1 MQNESISESLTYVSD
16 EPDIKTLKYAYDQ
29 TVTELEAYFDLCRTS
44 YDDRRNWWPGK
55 SRDHRK
61 HGADAFP
68 WEGASDVECHVI
80 DERITR
86 LVSLF
91 MASLNRANVRAFP
104 VESGD
109 IARSKVVSGFL
120 KWMVSSGYIPRF
132 YREMELGA
140 NYLLERGILITYVGW
155 QREDRRFIQQLDLS
169 QIAQM
174 SPEIADAI
182 NSGEMDDELILLIQN
197 IFPGTT
203 PKRAKKAIKELRK
216 NGVAELPV
224 VRRQVNAP
232 EVKTLAPDGD
242 FFFPPYV
249 TDPQR
254 APYCFWRT
262 YYTPQELENKVVTDG
277 WDEGFVEHV
286 IDKYRGVN
294 IDSIEREQEGRRSIS
309 LTDNAYEAE
318 ELIEICY
325 GYQRLVDPED
335 GAEGIYCTVFHK
347 EFSGDEFTQGYAKFE
362 LLNGYEDYPVVVTR
376 LSEDGKR
383 LYDASTIPSI
393 LRGIQNQ
400 VKVERDSRIDR
411 NSLATLPPIL
421 HPVGQAPTD
430 WGPGRMIPYRRKG
443 DLDFAPTPAYNTGS
457 LEMENTMLELADR
470 LVGLDETSSISQ
482 VRKQFLVDK
491 FLSHTAEVLR
501 MAYKCFQRFGPDE
514 VFFRV
519 TGIPDPQ
526 VLNKGNPDEN
536 FDILINFDVQNTDPE
551 TVQNKLQQFVA
562 LNQLNANGR
571 MNVDSLLDIAA
582 ASIDPIMADAVLQP
596 VESAQQQVVK
606 DVTDDL
612 TKIFSGIEMPARPAG
627 AQIALQVIQ
636 QYAQQPDVAQRL
648 QQDEAFAAR
657 LEKYAG
663 QYTFQMQQAQNAQI
677 GRVGTAPAQMGDIS
691 TQNVMSESKPTF
703 AYFLQASCC

>member
-1 MQNESISESLTYVSD
+1 MLNDSISESLTYVQD
-16 EPDIKTLKYAYDQ
+16 EPDIKTLRYAYDQ
-29 TVTELEAYFDLCRTS
+29 TVTELESYFDLCRTS
-44 YDDRRNWWPGK
+44 YDDRRNFWPGK

-61 HGADAFP
+61 HGSDAFP
-68 WEGASDVECHVI
+68 WEGASDMECHLI

-91 MASLNRANVRAFP
+91 MSALNRANVRAFP

-109 IARSKVVSGFL
+109 IARSKIVSGFL

-132 YREMELGA
+132 HREMELAA
-140 NYLLERGILITYVGW
+140 NYMLERGIIISYVGW
-155 QREDRRFIQQLDLS
+155 QREDRRFIQELDIE
-169 QIAQM
+169 QISQM
-174 SPEIADAI
+174 SPEIAMAI
-182 NSGEMDDELILLIQN
+182 QQGNSDEELILLLQN
-197 IFPGTT
+197 VFEGVTE
-203 PKRAKKAIKELRK
+203 KRAKKALKDLRK
-216 NGVAELPV
+216 KGTAELPV
-224 VRRQVNAP
+224 VQRQINAP
-232 EVKTLAPDGD
+232 DVKTLAPDGD
-242 FFFPPYV
+242 FFFPTYV

-277 WDEGFVEHV
+277 WDEDFVEYV

-294 IDSIEREQEGRRSIS
+294 VDSIEREQEGRRSLS

-318 ELIEICY
+318 ELIELCY
-325 GYQRLVDPED
+325 GYQRLIDEED
-335 GAEGIYCTVFHK
+335 GAEGIYCTVFHR
-347 EFSGDEFTQGYAKFE
+347 EFDGNELAPGYAKFE
-362 LLNGYEDYPVVVTR
+362 LLNGYEDYPVVVTK
-376 LSEDGKR
+376 LSEDSKR
-383 LYDASTIPSI
+383 LYDTTTIPSV

-400 VKVERDSRIDR
+400 VKVERDSRVDR

-443 DLDFAPTPAYNTGS
+443 DLDFAPAPSYNTGS
-457 LEMENTMLELADR
+457 AEMETTLTTLADR
-470 LVGLDETSSISQ
+470 LVGLDDSAISQ

-526 VLNKGNPDEN
+526 ILNKGNPNEN
-536 FDILINFDVQNTDPE
+536 FDILINYDVLNTDPE
-551 TVQNKLQQFVA
+551 TVQSKLQQFVA

-571 MNVDSLLDIAA
+571 LNVDALLDVAA
-582 ASIDPIMADAVLQP
+582 ASIDPVMADAVLQP
-596 VESAQQQVVK
+596 VENAQQQVIK

-612 TKIFSGIEMPARPAG
+612 TKIFAGIEMPARPAG
-627 AQIALQVIQ
+627 AQIALQTIQ
-636 QYAQQPDVAQRL
+636 QYSQQPDVAQRL
-648 QQDEAFAAR
+648 QGDEAFRAR
-657 LEKYAG
+657 MEKYAG

-677 GRVGTAPAQMGDIS
+677 GRVGTAPAQMGSIQ
-691 TQNVMSESKPTF
+691 TQNM
-703 AYFLQASCC
+703 

>member
-29 TVTELEAYFDLCRTS
+29 TVMELEAYFDLCRTS

-155 QREDRRFIQQLDLS
+155 QREDRRFIQRLDLS

-457 LEMENTMLELADR
+457 LEMENTMLGLADR

-677 GRVGTAPAQMGDIS
+677 GRVGTAPAQMGDVS
-691 TQNVMSESKPTF
+691 TQN
-703 AYFLQASCC
+703 L